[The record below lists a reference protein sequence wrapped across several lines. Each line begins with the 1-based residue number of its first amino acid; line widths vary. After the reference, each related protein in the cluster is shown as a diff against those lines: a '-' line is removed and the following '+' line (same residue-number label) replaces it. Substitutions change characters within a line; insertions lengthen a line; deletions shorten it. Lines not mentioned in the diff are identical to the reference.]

1 MLRRLRWVIESRSGW
16 ILTVVFALSLA
27 TVAWYTIRQNQLLVE
42 ASAMDSAR
50 LYTEALAEF
59 RSLYTSEVVDRL
71 RDTDIEVV
79 HDYDVR
85 SGSVPLPATLTILL
99 GQRIGEGFEQASVR
113 LYSPYPFPWREATGG
128 LRDDF
133 AREAWAALSGQG
145 LEVCQR
151 FEEDEDGAYLRYAT
165 ADRMETACVTCHN
178 SHTATPRADWRV
190 GDVRGV
196 LEVRYPLD
204 QVLAVQGTGR
214 RNSLILLVTVF
225 TLGGFGISTVVYA
238 FGHRRE
244 LLDRLV
250 ERRTRDLA
258 VSERRIRSVVES
270 IVEAVILIKH
280 DGRIQSVNAA
290 AEQMFGYTE
299 SELVG
304 ENVSILMPS
313 PYREEHDGYLRNY
326 FETGTARI
334 IGVGG
339 RRLKGLRRNG
349 EIFDIELAV
358 SESST
363 GSERWFV
370 GVIRDIS
377 VQLEYERE
385 LEQLSTRDELTGLGN
400 RRAMV
405 GALSEE
411 WRRCL
416 RSESPISVML
426 VDVDYFKQFNDY
438 YGHLAGDECLKRVA
452 QVMADGVHR
461 PGDLV
466 ARFGGEEFILVLP
479 GADGAT
485 AEAMAEKIRR
495 AVLDLHIPH
504 ANHVSSEF
512 VTVSAGVASRIPS
525 GDATSE
531 ALVHSADTA
540 LYRAKGSGR
549 NQVQNAS
556 ADL

>member
-1 MLRRLRWVIESRSGW
+1 M
-16 ILTVVFALSLA
+16 
-27 TVAWYTIRQNQLLVE
+27 
-42 ASAMDSAR
+42 
-50 LYTEALAEF
+50 
-59 RSLYTSEVVDRL
+59 
-71 RDTDIEVV
+71 
-79 HDYDVR
+79 
-85 SGSVPLPATLTILL
+85 
-99 GQRIGEGFEQASVR
+99 
-113 LYSPYPFPWREATGG
+113 
-128 LRDDF
+128 
-133 AREAWAALSGQG
+133 
-145 LEVCQR
+145 
-151 FEEDEDGAYLRYAT
+151 
-165 ADRMETACVTCHN
+165 
-178 SHTATPRADWRV
+178 

-363 GSERWFV
+363 GSERLFV

-531 ALVHSADTA
+531 ALVHNADTA

>member
-27 TVAWYTIRQNQLLVE
+27 TVAWYTLRQNQFLVE

-145 LEVCQR
+145 LEVFQR

-363 GSERWFV
+363 GSERLFV

-531 ALVHSADTA
+531 ALVHNADTA